1 MTNTPIKD
9 RIWRIDETSLHE
21 VLLDPEAALALARQG
36 SPMER
41 IWALRLLEH
50 LDRAA
55 SEAEDLLEGAADPF
69 GPLLLLAHIYQ
80 CQYRWAETTALQNEA
95 LFLSRTPAQE
105 AAVHQHTG
113 RRLLEEGRYQEA
125 AGEFDWAV
133 DLHRTTGGSTAE
145 TQLSLHALNL
155 ARRLA
160 AERSVPGEPSP
171 HSTTMSKVRFN

>member
-1 MTNTPIKD
+1 MTNTPTTD
-9 RIWRIDETSLHE
+9 RIWRIDPTSLRE
-21 VLLDPEAALALARQG
+21 VLLDPEAALAQVHQG

-50 LDRAA
+50 LEQAA
-55 SEAEDLLEGAADPF
+55 DEAEDLLQRADDPF

-80 CQYRWAETTALQNEA
+80 YQYRWADTTALQNEA
-95 LFLSRTPAQE
+95 LRLSRTPARE
-105 AAVHQHTG
+105 ATVHQHTG

-133 DLHRTTGGSTAE
+133 DLYRTTGSSAVE

-155 ARRLA
+155 TRRLA
-160 AERSVPGEPSP
+160 VERSVPTNLYRGYPWV
-171 HSTTMSKVRFN
+171 K